1 MPDESV
7 ELYKNADG
15 WKDAPFM
22 IYPISEKD
30 SHLNSYDMNIKV
42 HLGEG
47 ASLVS
52 QLARYPGM
60 SIRSVVITGTPTLDD
75 YAYMR
80 TQEFFNKSG
89 YAEDVGRVMKLDM
102 KNAAVDSIPAKAF
115 YALHIHNYQ
124 KYL

>member
-1 MPDESV
+1 MKRV
-7 ELYKNADG
+7 
-15 WKDAPFM
+15 FC
-22 IYPISEKD
+22 PIIMLLFSINLFAQE
-30 SHLNSYDMNIKV
+30 NGNVTV

-47 ASLVS
+47 ASLES
-52 QLARYPGM
+52 LLAGYENE
-60 SIRSVVITGTPTLDD
+60 SIKSVVITGTPTLDD

-89 YAEDVGRVMKLDM
+89 YVEDVGRVMKLDM

-124 KYL
+124 KPFLLHILP